1 MSSLYKLICKL
12 AYYWHR
18 LVCLCLVDFDLKSI
32 SGRKSGKG
40 FFIYS
45 GKSSKREVS
54 SICIS
59 DVMHLSKPIEDVRV
73 IAIIVHIFEP
83 VIQPVNFTAF
93 FLDTSPF

>member
-1 MSSLYKLICKL
+1 MTHFYGKTYFLGMKILTFMASLYKLICQL
-12 AYYWHR
+12 AYNWHR

-54 SICIS
+54 SICAS
-59 DVMHLSKPIEDVRV
+59 YCM
-73 IAIIVHIFEP
+73 
-83 VIQPVNFTAF
+83 
-93 FLDTSPF
+93 